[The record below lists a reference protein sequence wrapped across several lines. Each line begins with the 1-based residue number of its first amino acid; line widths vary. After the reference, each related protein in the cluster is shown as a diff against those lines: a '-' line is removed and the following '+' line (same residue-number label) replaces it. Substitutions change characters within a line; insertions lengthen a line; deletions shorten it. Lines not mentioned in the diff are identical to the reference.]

1 MYLLEISILSSN
13 CFYFLITSDAVNEPR
28 PERLI
33 NRLKHLMVEENL
45 GPKIVVIRQPR
56 GPDGTRGFNVTRQ
69 ASNSNGDHEWLLNNM
84 DSNNTSAFKKP
95 VAE

>member
-1 MYLLEISILSSN
+1 M
-13 CFYFLITSDAVNEPR
+13 NEPR

-33 NRLKHLMVEENL
+33 NRLKHLMVEENI

-56 GPDGTRGFNVTRQ
+56 GPDGTKGFNVPRQ
-69 ASNSNGDHEWLLNNM
+69 ASNHVVDPDWLLNNM
-84 DSNNTSAFKKP
+84 NSNNTSAFEKP